1 MRQGMSYKIVYKIVY
16 YKAYVSWSKLC
27 LLVIMFKIQ
36 QAIGG
41 FRVLWVVKKLLNMI

>member
-1 MRQGMSYKIVYKIVY
+1 MRQGISYKIVYE
-16 YKAYVSWSKLC
+16 KAYVSWSELY